1 MEVQDTDVILLW
13 GSNAR
18 EAHPIFFH
26 HVLKAIRA
34 GAQLHVIDPRRTTSA
49 QWADTWLGL
58 HVGTDIM
65 LANAM
70 AREIIHAGLHNR
82 AFIEH
87 STTGFEAFAASVE
100 RYTLEH
106 AEEIT
111 GVPAQAIRDVAHSY
125 ARADRAQLCWT
136 LGITEHH
143 NAVDNV
149 LALIN
154 LALLCGH
161 VGRYGSGVNP
171 LRGQNNV
178 QGGGDMGAIPNR
190 LPGFQDMERD
200 EEACQRF
207 ERAWG
212 TPIKR
217 SYGWHMSEML
227 AAIDRGEMT
236 TLYVL
241 GENPVQSDADAH
253 HVRHLLESLDHLVVQ
268 DIFLTA
274 TAEMADVVLPA
285 AAAWAESDGTVT
297 NSERR
302 VQRVR
307 AALTPPGEARQ
318 DLDIMY
324 DLARRLG
331 HDWHYASSE
340 EVWNE
345 LRSLA
350 PNHAGMSYARLE
362 ELGGIQWPCFSED
375 RLEPSYLHGWLWED
389 PLPRAPAPFSIVEHD
404 PPVDELTDEFPL
416 LLTTGRRL
424 DSFNTGVQSGG
435 YRSPLRRPEELEL
448 SEADAEDLGVVTGD
462 RVRVTSRRGSVTAPV
477 RVQRS
482 LRRGLAFM
490 TLHFPDEVETNLL
503 TINATDPKSGTAEFK
518 ATAIRVEPLT
528 VEESAEAGAARV
540 AVPGD

>member
-1 MEVQDTDVILLW
+1 VQDTDVILLW

-26 HVLKAIRA
+26 HVLKAVHA
-34 GAQLHVIDPRRTTSA
+34 GATLHVIDPRRTTSA

-58 HVGTDIM
+58 NVGSDIA

-70 AREIIHAGLHNR
+70 AREIIHAGLANR
-82 AFIEH
+82 EFIGRA
-87 STTGFEAFAASVE
+87 TTGFDAFAAGVE
-100 RYTLEH
+100 RYTLDH
-106 AEEIT
+106 AEQVT
-111 GVPAQAIRDVAHSY
+111 GVPGEVIRDVAHAY
-125 ARADRAQLCWT
+125 ARADRAQICWT

-161 VGRYGSGVNP
+161 VGRYGSGINP

-190 LPGFQDMERD
+190 LPGFQDVEKDD
-200 EEACQRF
+200 EARAHF

-212 TPIKR
+212 APIKAK
-217 SYGWHMSEML
+217 YGWHMTEML
-227 AAIDRGEMT
+227 DAIGRGELT

-241 GENPVQSDADAH
+241 GENPVQSDADSA
-253 HVRHLLESLDHLVVQ
+253 HVRQLLESLDHLVVQ
-268 DIFLTA
+268 DIFLTK
-274 TAEMADVVLPA
+274 TAELADVVLPA
-285 AAAWAESDGTVT
+285 SASWCESEGTVT

-307 AALTPPGEARQ
+307 AALTPPGQARD
-318 DLDIMY
+318 DLEIMF

-331 HDWHYASSE
+331 QEWGQQSPED
-340 EVWNE
+340 VWNE

-362 ELGGIQWPCFSED
+362 ELGGIQWPCWDEQHEGESF
-375 RLEPSYLHGWLWED
+375 LHGWLWDDPYERDPVPFHVVED
-389 PLPRAPAPFSIVEHD
+389 D
-404 PPVDELTDEFPL
+404 PPVDGLSDEFPL

-424 DSFNTGVQSGG
+424 DSFNTGVQTGG
-435 YRSPLRRPEELEL
+435 YSSPLRRPEELEL
-448 SEADAEDLGVVTGD
+448 SAADAEQLGLSDGQ
-462 RVRVTSRRGSVTAPV
+462 RARISSRRGSITAPV
-477 RVQRS
+477 RIQRS

-490 TLHFPDEVETNLL
+490 TMHFPDDVETNVL

-518 ATAIRVEPLT
+518 ASAIRVEPLT
-528 VEESAEAGAARV
+528 DDDAQEAQAATASQAGV
-540 AVPGD
+540 G

>member
-1 MEVQDTDVILLW
+1 VQDTDVILLW

-26 HVLKAIRA
+26 HVLKAVNS

-58 HVGTDIM
+58 HVGTDIV

-70 AREIIHAGLHNR
+70 AREIIHSGLYNR
-82 AFIEH
+82 AFVEH
-87 STTGFEAFAASVE
+87 ATTGFEAFAASVE

-111 GVPAQAIRDVAHSY
+111 GVPADAIREVAHAY

-161 VGRYGSGVNP
+161 VGRYGSGLSP

-200 EEACQRF
+200 DEACERF
-207 ERAWG
+207 ERTWG

-217 SYGWHMSEML
+217 TYGWHMTEML
-227 AAIDRGEMT
+227 DAIDRGELT

-241 GENPVQSDADAH
+241 GENPVQSDADSH
-253 HVRHLLESLDHLVVQ
+253 HVRQLLESLDHLVVQ

-274 TAEMADVVLPA
+274 TAELADVVLPA
-285 AAAWAESDGTVT
+285 AANWAESEGTVT

-307 AALTPPGEARQ
+307 AALKPPGEARQ

-324 DLARRLG
+324 ELARRLG
-331 HDWHYASSE
+331 HDWHYESAE
-340 EVWNE
+340 DVWNE

-362 ELGGIQWPCFSED
+362 ELGGIQWPCFYED

-404 PPVDELTDEFPL
+404 PPVDELSDEFPL
-416 LLTTGRRL
+416 MLTTGRRL

-435 YRSPLRRPEELEL
+435 YVSPLRRREEIEL
-448 SEADAEDLGVVTGD
+448 SAADAEELGVVTGD
-462 RVRVTSRRGSVTAPV
+462 LARVTSRRGSVTAPV

-490 TLHFPDEVETNLL
+490 TFHFPDEVETNLL

-518 ATAIRVEPLT
+518 ATAIRVEPLAVDET
-528 VEESAEAGAARV
+528 AESGTARV

>member
-1 MEVQDTDVILLW
+1 LEAQDTDVILLW

-26 HVLKAIRA
+26 HVLKAVHS

-49 QWADTWLGL
+49 QWADRWLGL
-58 HVGTDIM
+58 NVGTDIV

-70 AREIIHAGLHNR
+70 AREIIHQGLYNR

-111 GVPAQAIRDVAHSY
+111 GVPAEAIREVALAY

-161 VGRYGSGVNP
+161 VGRYGSGLSP

-190 LPGFQDMERD
+190 LPGFQDMEHD
-200 EEACQRF
+200 EEACERF
-207 ERAWG
+207 EKAWG

-217 SYGWHMSEML
+217 TYGWHMSEML
-227 AAIDRGEMT
+227 AAIDRGELT

-268 DIFLTA
+268 DIFLTS
-274 TAEMADVVLPA
+274 TAELADVVLPA
-285 AAAWAESDGTVT
+285 AAAWAESEGTVT

-307 AALTPPGEARQ
+307 AALKPPGEARQ

-331 HDWHYASSE
+331 HDWHYESSE

-389 PLPRAPAPFSIVEHD
+389 PLPRAPAPFSVVEHD
-404 PPVDELTDEFPL
+404 PPVDELNDEFPL

-448 SEADAEDLGVVTGD
+448 SVADATDLGVVTGD

-490 TLHFPDEVETNLL
+490 TLHFPDEVQTNLL

-518 ATAIRVEPLT
+518 ATAIRVEPVT
-528 VEESAEAGAARV
+528 VDDTAESAAEAV
-540 AVPGD
+540 PVPGD